1 MFTTTQSRFYDILNG
16 KRGLDR
22 ISGAF
27 LRRMVSKY
35 PYSQPVRMMYAKALM
50 GVDKELYEV
59 EVNRAAAIAPDR
71 RRFRAFISGK
81 DSGSISPGGHIV
93 SGVSDGE
100 YLDRDAVTGGKV
112 KKLAQQK
119 IIDRFLEKQPRIEG
133 KKEGLP
139 EGDMSPESVAYDPSL
154 ASETLAEVFL
164 KQGKTARAISIYQKL
179 SLMFPK
185 KSSYFA
191 KKIESIQKE
200 NN

>member
-1 MFTTTQSRFYDILNG
+1 MFTSTQSRFSDILHG

-22 ISGAF
+22 ISVVF
-27 LRRMVSKY
+27 LRRLVSKY
-35 PYSQPVRMMYAKALM
+35 SYSQPVRMIYAKALM
-50 GVDKELYEV
+50 DGDKELFEV
-59 EVNRAAAIAPDR
+59 EVNRAAAIAPER
-71 RRFRAFISGK
+71 RKFRAYISGK
-81 DSGSISPGGHIV
+81 EVAGISAGMRVGSGSAERKGP
-93 SGVSDGE
+93 
-100 YLDRDAVTGGKV
+100 DRDAGTGK
-112 KKLAQQK
+112 KRKLAQQE
-119 IIDRFLEKQPRIEG
+119 IIDRFLEVQPRIEG

-139 EGDMSPESVAYDPSL
+139 EGDLSPESLSYDPSL

-179 SLMFPK
+179 SLMFPE